1 MVQTEARSVAK
12 RAVTPQ
18 APALAAEAPNVRPR
32 LSVGEPFA
40 PTDVIGNLDCVLLVG
55 GSENDTAVVLL
66 PGDALAGAPAEASS
80 PAGEGP
86 RFAVLGK
93 NGHLFGGVLPFTPN
107 HMRLGRRA
115 DGGVVA
121 GFGDL
126 RANSKRFRAPDT
138 PEPVRIYVDGQ
149 VVYSTDKAED
159 FRIAADGSSFFVQES
174 LPGGM
179 SRLVVRDLDSGALEH
194 IEMGTALK
202 PRNEYEGAYGI
213 WYTWDFRE
221 VQVAPLHLDRAFGA
235 YRFYR
240 VGGGEGGAV
249 REVRLGESG
258 GGNFEQPAAASVR
271 LPEAHSAWFASS
283 EVAFFADRL
292 AVGNLTA
299 GEPWRISRLELDYE
313 EGVAK
318 ARWHRDIRFRGF
330 NGRMTLSPNGAWL
343 SLGAWTLRVLDT
355 ATGRTVFEFP
365 TTDRA
370 AVRERL
376 GSVLSPDAAPEES
389 GGFRGE
395 RFLGD
400 HLLISR
406 HIGSSMSCGPSGS
419 RKYRECVAELHRRGA
434 YRRVFDIFDMNT
446 IALDSQPDF
455 RLDVRVDTPC
465 VTGNHPLR
473 GLQVHDGKLTFLT
486 TRR

>member
-1 MVQTEARSVAK
+1 MAK
-12 RAVTPQ
+12 RAATPKTPLRSP
-18 APALAAEAPNVRPR
+18 APAPEVPNARPR
-32 LSVGEPFA
+32 PSVGEPFA
-40 PTDVIGNLDCVLLVG
+40 PADVIGNLDCVMRVG
-55 GSENDTAVVLL
+55 GPENDTAMVLL
-66 PGDALAGAPAEASS
+66 PGEQGASARGAGSLA
-80 PAGEGP
+80 EGS

-93 NGHLFGGVLPFTPN
+93 DGHLFGDVLPFTPN

-115 DGGVVA
+115 DSGVVA

-138 PEPVRIYVDGQ
+138 PAPVRIYVDGQ
-149 VVYSTDKAED
+149 VVYSTGKAED
-159 FRIAADGSSFFVQES
+159 FRIVADGSSFFVHES

-194 IEMGTALK
+194 IEMGGALK
-202 PRNEYEGAYGI
+202 PRNEYEGAYGV
-213 WYTWDFRE
+213 WYTRDFRE
-221 VQVAPLHLDRAFGA
+221 VQVAPLHLDRAFGT

-249 REVRLGESG
+249 REVRLGESA

-271 LPEAHSAWFASS
+271 MPEAHSAWFASS
-283 EVAFFADRL
+283 DVAFFADRL

-299 GEPWRISRLELDYE
+299 GEPWRISRVELDYE

-365 TTDRA
+365 VTDRA
-370 AVRERL
+370 AARKRL
-376 GSVLSPDAAPEES
+376 RSVLSPDAAPEES

-406 HIGSSMSCGPSGS
+406 HIGSALFCGPSGS
-419 RKYRECVAELHRRGA
+419 REHRECVAELHRRGA

-455 RLDVRVDTPC
+455 RLDVRADTPC
-465 VTGNHPLR
+465 VTGDHPLR